1 MPGTS
6 MTQAD
11 ALSRR
16 NHKGRE
22 EDNDNDDIILL
33 PERLF
38 VKGINLDLGAEIAD
52 RLGLDD
58 FYKSALEQLLQQGMP
73 PIKSALSDWEICDG
87 LLLFKDRIYILN
99 DLDLQ
104 QRVVQSIHETLGV
117 GHPGQ
122 WNTLEQV
129 QRDFWWLGMAKFV
142 KSFVDGCVPCQQS
155 KVNMHPT
162 KTPIQPLQHTL
173 NSLSF
178 QTCTMDLI
186 TDLPECDGMD
196 SILVVVDHSST
207 KGVIFTPC
215 TKKSDAMEIA
225 DLLIQHVYKSVVNQ
239 LGRRT
244 DGNGYPHPDIN
255 DTRSL
260 LARLTSKPQ
269 ALADQLSPRVAA
281 APCPTT
287 EPPASNTLI
296 YPDPTPD
303 PDVKPKI
310 EPTDHSPARDL
321 KPLTTAD
328 PRSLQTPEASVPP

>member
-1 MPGTS
+1 MASLFFFVAKKEKGALRPTQDYRELNKGTIKNAYPLPLVS
-6 MTQAD
+6 ELLD
-11 ALSRR
+11 KL
-16 NHKGRE
+16 KGAKV
-22 EDNDNDDIILL
+22 
-33 PERLF
+33 F
-38 VKGINLDLGAEIAD
+38 TKLDLRNG
-52 RLGLDD
+52 
-58 FYKSALEQLLQQGMP
+58 YNNVQ
-73 PIKSALSDWEICDG
+73 IKDG
-87 LLLFKDRIYILN
+87 DQWKAAFKTNRGLFKPTVMFFGLSNSPATFQAFMNDILSN
-99 DLDLQ
+99 FID
-104 QRVVQSIHETLGV
+104 E
-117 GHPGQ
+117 
-122 WNTLEQV
+122 
-129 QRDFWWLGMAKFV
+129 
-142 KSFVDGCVPCQQS
+142 GC
-155 KVNMHPT
+155 
-162 KTPIQPLQHTL
+162 
-173 NSLSF
+173 
-178 QTCTMDLI
+178 
-186 TDLPECDGMD
+186 
-196 SILVVVDHSST
+196 
-207 KGVIFTPC
+207 
-215 TKKSDAMEIA
+215 
-225 DLLIQHVYKSVVNQ
+225 VVNQ